1 MTCSVVRCQ
10 VQQIYRGSTAVLEKV
25 QAGTLA
31 VVGAFY
37 EISSGMV
44 DFVDTEGACGPCKL

>member
-1 MTCSVVRCQ
+1 MTCSVVRWQ